1 MNRAPV
7 VWLPAAD
14 AADLHNLYLAEEGG
28 DDALVAGG
36 QVVVV
41 EAAQPRIEPQLRTL
55 TSRH

>member
-14 AADLHNLYLAEEGG
+14 TADLHLYLAEEGG